1 MVTVTLG
8 NWERRIILATLFF
21 LLGAGLIFLGL
32 WGRERTSRST
42 EPVLP
47 SVTSPE
53 WDEQKVVVVEAETEK
68 EAGSILDQAVQTLT
82 LILTELEKKEA
93 RLKETI
99 TLAEQRLQ
107 ELQRAV
113 KELESL
119 SAVVESPPESY
130 SAQPSPVL
138 ETATLLAAPRTAS
151 PATAASPTAEV
162 PATAE
167 AAPKVEVTAKG
178 EAVTKGEVA
187 AKVEAT
193 AVKASPPDP
202 PRPAGRPP
210 RLEKGYVFTDPWEV
224 KLRQVHALAEQ
235 GEDVASIARQLELT
249 RGEVHLLLGLSRRA
263 PRRQRV

>member
-1 MVTVTLG
+1 M
-8 NWERRIILATLFF
+8 ATLFF

-47 SVTSPE
+47 SVASPE
-53 WDEQKVVVVEAETEK
+53 WDEQRVVVVEAETEK

-82 LILTELEKKEA
+82 LILTELEKREA
-93 RLKETI
+93 RLKETTI
-99 TLAEQRLQ
+99 LAEQRLQ

-113 KELESL
+113 EELESL
-119 SAVVESPPESY
+119 SAVMERPAESHP
-130 SAQPSPVL
+130 AQPSPVL
-138 ETATLLAAPRTAS
+138 ETATLLAAPGTAS
-151 PATAASPTAEV
+151 PAPAVSPTAEV

-167 AAPKVEVTAKG
+167 AIPKAETAPKAEAAARAEVAAKG
-178 EAVTKGEVA
+178 EAVTKVDVA

-193 AVKASPPDP
+193 AVKPLPPDP